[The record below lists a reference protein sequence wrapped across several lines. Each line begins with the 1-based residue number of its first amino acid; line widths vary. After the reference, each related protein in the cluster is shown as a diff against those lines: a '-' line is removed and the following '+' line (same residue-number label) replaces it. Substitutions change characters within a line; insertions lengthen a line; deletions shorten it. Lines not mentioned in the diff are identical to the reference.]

1 MAHSLKIKIL
11 YWKIHA
17 SHLSWNVLICRF
29 KSGLLSS
36 EDVVVY
42 VLAKFFELRPRFFS
56 KIDVSGEEVFDNS
69 LSILVKMF
77 SFIVA
82 VAVSSNFSGE

>member
-1 MAHSLKIKIL
+1 M
-11 YWKIHA
+11 
-17 SHLSWNVLICRF
+17 
-29 KSGLLSS
+29 
-36 EDVVVY
+36 Y
-42 VLAKFFELRPRFFS
+42 VLAKFFELRPRFFT